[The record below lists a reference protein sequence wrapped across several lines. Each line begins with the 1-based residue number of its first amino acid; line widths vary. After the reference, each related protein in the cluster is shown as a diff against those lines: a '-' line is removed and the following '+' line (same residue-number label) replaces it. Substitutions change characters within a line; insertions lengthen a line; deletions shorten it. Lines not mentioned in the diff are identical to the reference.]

1 MLLLLMENLALMSLP
16 HLHQRVPQPL
26 EQPGDLHL
34 GASPDSHT
42 LVIIVLQQAGYPPD
56 PNHLG

>member
-1 MLLLLMENLALMSLP
+1 MSLP

-34 GASPDSHT
+34 GASPDSQT
-42 LVIIVLQQAGYPPD
+42 LVIIVLEQAGCPPD
-56 PNHLG
+56 PKPLGLK